1 MPHAVRRLSFVL
13 PLLLLPMLGGCSIF
27 AAQPYYRGNAVAAYK
42 LKQLTPGV
50 STRSDVRALLGSPT
64 LHEAFDDS
72 NWVYV
77 SQITKERIAQ
87 RPGVAQQHVVVLHFN
102 KQGILQ
108 SVKHVSGKQA
118 VTVAMA
124 GGETKAPGGSASFL
138 QQLIGGVGQYN
149 PGLGAGG
156 SNGLGLGSGATGF

>member
-1 MPHAVRRLSFVL
+1 MASGAARHDRAPQVEPASRLRL
-13 PLLLLPMLGGCSIF
+13 C
-27 AAQPYYRGNAVAAYK
+27 
-42 LKQLTPGV
+42 
-50 STRSDVRALLGSPT
+50 
-64 LHEAFDDS
+64 
-72 NWVYV
+72 
-77 SQITKERIAQ
+77 
-87 RPGVAQQHVVVLHFN
+87 GVAQQHVVVLHFN
-102 KQGILQ
+102 KQGVLQ

>member
-1 MPHAVRRLSFVL
+1 MPHAVRRLSVLLLPVLLL
-13 PLLLLPMLGGCSIF
+13 PLLAGCSIF
-27 AAQPYYRGNAVAAYK
+27 AAPPYYRGNAVAAYK

-64 LHEAFDDS
+64 LQEAFDSD

-77 SQITKERIAQ
+77 SQVTKSRIAR
-87 RPGVAQQHVVVLHFN
+87 RPGVASQHVVVLHFD
-102 KQGILQ
+102 KGGVLK
-108 SVKHVSGKQA
+108 SVKRISGQQA

-138 QQLIGGVGQYN
+138 QQLVGGVGQYN
-149 PGLGAGG
+149 PGLGAGA
-156 SNGLGLGSGATGF
+156 NGLGAGSGSPGF